1 MKAFVILVIIA
12 VGGWYAWHKGWIGGE
27 AEGADV
33 TEAEAGADAGDAFA
47 GVDEGGTAA
56 GGSGDGAG
64 GGEISEE
71 MKQLLAAC
79 EARWAELELSGKP
92 PGLAKDAPKLARD
105 YSTVVQATYNQPRL
119 KETQEKIVNQRLAP
133 LAEKLFFSRYPY
145 REDETGIF
153 TLHKVEQGERPDS
166 IGRNYG
172 MSYQLINL
180 MREQPAESG
189 ELKLGETLKLVN
201 AKTQGGY
208 LVHVDK
214 SDFFA
219 DVYICGIL
227 ARRYPVGIGA
237 IETPTPLGK
246 AHIDMR
252 SLEPD
257 WTDPNSG
264 EVYAWNDPQNLLGRV
279 WLRLK
284 SDEIGQGGIGIH
296 GYNGDPGQAV
306 GVKASNGCVRM
317 RNADAEELY
326 NLLVPVGY
334 YETEGFMQRA
344 PMVVEIVD

>member
-12 VGGWYAWHKGWIGGE
+12 LGGWYAWHKGWIGGDAAE
-27 AEGADV
+27 AEA
-33 TEAEAGADAGDAFA
+33 TTAEAEAEAGAGFDGVAGGAAAGD
-47 GVDEGGTAA
+47 GGAA
-56 GGSGDGAG
+56 ATGDGM
-64 GGEISEE
+64 SEE

-79 EARWAELELSGKP
+79 ETRWSELEGGEKP
-92 PGLAKDAPKLARD
+92 PGLAKDAPKLALD
-105 YSTVVQATYNQPRL
+105 YSTVLKATYNQPGL
-119 KETQEKIVNQRLAP
+119 KQVQERIVTERLAP
-133 LAEKLFFSRYPY
+133 LAEKLFFSKYPY

-153 TLHKVEQGERPDS
+153 ALHQAEKGEDPEGISKR
-166 IGRNYG
+166 YG
-172 MSYQLINL
+172 MSYQLLNL
-180 MREQPAESG
+180 MREHPPESAA
-189 ELKLGETLKLVN
+189 LKLGESLKVIN

-214 SDFFA
+214 GDFFA

-264 EVYAWNDPQNLLGRV
+264 EVYAWNDPRNLLGRV

-296 GYNGDPGQAV
+296 GFNGDPALAV
-306 GVKASNGCVRM
+306 KVKASNGCVRM
-317 RNADAEELY
+317 RNEDAEELY
-326 NLLVPVGY
+326 NIMVPVGY
-334 YETEGFMQRA
+334 YPTEGFLQRA
-344 PMVVEIVD
+344 PMLVEIVE